1 MVNPDPVALVV
12 VGVVVVVVDVL
23 PVELDRTLAKEVRS
37 ISAPLASATPAN

>member
-12 VGVVVVVVDVL
+12 VVVVDVRL
-23 PVELDRTLAKEVRS
+23 VELDRTLAKEVRS